1 MVMLV
6 AHTKTK
12 MGNSCLH
19 DNVVPV
25 VKFSVM
31 LFTSDE
37 FELKFP
43 ELSQAEK
50 FPRRVEPSK
59 HFNFRAET
67 ELWLEPARLELI
79 TTIYYCSYY
88 TVVRHISWQI

>member
-43 ELSQAEK
+43 ELSQAELK
-50 FPRRVEPSK
+50 G
-59 HFNFRAET
+59 FRAKPSLGT
-67 ELWLEPARLELI
+67 SIFELKL
-79 TTIYYCSYY
+79 S
-88 TVVRHISWQI
+88 

>member
-31 LFTSDE
+31 LFNSDE
-37 FELKFP
+37 FELKIP
-43 ELSQAEK
+43 VLSQAELK
-50 FPRRVEPSK
+50 S
-59 HFNFRAET
+59 FRAKLGT
-67 ELWLEPARLELI
+67 SIFELKPNWI
-79 TTIYYCSYY
+79 FF
-88 TVVRHISWQI
+88 